1 MVRGKP
7 LELIYWAKFILAIAA
22 AVVCGLLNLRDLSGI
37 ATGLIFYLAS
47 CFLFQY
53 LFTVRSHAVKS
64 MRKIYTTGVGTYFL
78 TWIVVWL
85 MLYTFLSS
93 SA

>member
-7 LELIYWAKFILAIAA
+7 LELIYRAKIILAIAA
-22 AVVCGLLNLRDLSGI
+22 AIVCGLLNLRDLSGI

-47 CFLFQY
+47 CLLFQY
-53 LFTVRSHAVKS
+53 LFMMRSNAVKS
-64 MRKIYTTGVGTYFL
+64 MKKIYTTGVGVYFL
-78 TWIVVWL
+78 TWIVAWL

-93 SA
+93 ST

>member
-1 MVRGKP
+1 MLRGKP

-37 ATGLIFYLAS
+37 ATGLILYFAS
-47 CFLFQY
+47 CLLFQY
-53 LFTVRSHAVKS
+53 LFMVKS
-64 MRKIYTTGVGTYFL
+64 NTVSSMKKIYTTGVGVYFL
-78 TWIVVWL
+78 TWITAWL

>member
-7 LELIYWAKFILAIAA
+7 LELIYWAKLILAIAA
-22 AVVCGLLNLRDLSGI
+22 AVVCGLLNLRGLSGI
-37 ATGLIFYLAS
+37 ATGLIFYFAPCL
-47 CFLFQY
+47 LFQY
-53 LFTVRSHAVKS
+53 LFTVRSDAVKS
-64 MRKIYTTGVGTYFL
+64 MRKIYTTGVGIYFL
-78 TWIVVWL
+78 TWITAWL